1 MCAVFGILGD
11 YSPSLA
17 RKSIELMVHRGPN
30 HCGIIEQNQLFF
42 AHNRLNIVDQDKRSN
57 QPFIYKDILLNFNGE
72 IYNFKELK
80 KELDFDF
87 KTSSDTEVIIA
98 SYLKWGV
105 DFVNKLEGMF
115 VIAIYDKDKLLI
127 FRDRFGKKPLYYTN
141 GKSFIFASELKA
153 IKVHLKHKE
162 LNIDAL
168 HSYLA
173 FLAPSFDQ
181 TFYKD
186 VYKLPASHYLIFENN
201 TLNVKRYY
209 SPLNNKISIFD
220 KTDAIDKI
228 DSELNK
234 SVYKRLSDDV
244 NLAFLLSGGLDSSL
258 ITSIASKKQ
267 KIQTYSLGF
276 DEFNKYNELDMA
288 LYSSKLIASEHTQIK
303 ASKNDFLDSLD
314 ETFYY
319 MDEPI
324 NDPASSFLYILMQH
338 IKKDNID
345 IVYSGE
351 GSDELFLGY
360 RHYFE
365 YLDLEKLSTL
375 KKPMWAEK
383 YFKSNYNENR
393 EWEWY
398 KRVFEKSLLFRSSG
412 EKFTDIQQNKL
423 FKKKVEDNH
432 SLRYLNPFYKHF
444 KASEHKDMSSWYS
457 YLDLYHFQAEHFLT
471 KLDRVSM
478 AHSIEARSPFLDHK
492 LVDTVFSIDP
502 KLKYQNNNTKDLLKK
517 VASRYLDT
525 KIINQKKRGF
535 STPFNEWIQQHNI
548 NIILDVNRKSKLFNE
563 DYLITLLAQ
572 SSKGRFKQH
581 LWALYVFSVWYRK
594 EFL

>member
-17 RKSIELMVHRGPN
+17 RKSIELMSHRGPN
-30 HCGIIEQNQLFF
+30 HCGIIEKEQLFF
-42 AHNRLNIVDQDKRSN
+42 AHNRLSIVDQEKRSN
-57 QPFIYKDILLNFNGE
+57 QPFVFKDILLNFNGE

-87 KTSSDTEVIIA
+87 KTSSDTEVIMA

-105 DFVNKLEGMF
+105 DFVSKLEGMF
-115 VIAIYDKDKLLI
+115 VIAVFDGAKLLI
-127 FRDRFGKKPLYYTN
+127 FRDRFGKKPIYYTN
-141 GKSFIFASELKA
+141 QDSFIFASELKA
-153 IKVHLKHKE
+153 IKPHLKHKE
-162 LNIDAL
+162 LNVDAL

-186 VYKLPASHYLIFENN
+186 VYKLPASHYLVFENRS
-201 TLNVKRYY
+201 LKIKRYY
-209 SPLNNKISIFD
+209 SPLTNKISIFSE
-220 KTDAIDKI
+220 KDAIENI
-228 DSELNK
+228 ENELVN
-234 SVYKRLSDDV
+234 SVHKRLNFDV
-244 NLAFLLSGGLDSSL
+244 NSSFLLSGGLDSSL

-267 KIQTYSLGF
+267 KVQTYSFGF
-276 DEFNKYNELDMA
+276 DQYNKYNELDMA
-288 LYSSKLIASEHTQIK
+288 LYSSNLLGSEHTQIV
-303 ASKNDFLDSLD
+303 ASRDDFIESLED
-314 ETFYY
+314 TFFY

-324 NDPASSFLYILMQH
+324 NDPASSFLYILMKH
-338 IKKDNID
+338 IKNDNID

-365 YLDLEKLSTL
+365 YLDLEKLSSL

-423 FKKKVEDNH
+423 FKKNIKDNY
-432 SLRYLNPFYKHF
+432 SLKYLNLFFDHF
-444 KASEHKDMSSWYS
+444 KGSEHKDMSSWYS

-517 VASRYLDT
+517 VASRYLDK
-525 KIINQKKRGF
+525 KIIDQKKRGF
-535 STPFNEWIQQHNI
+535 STPFNEWIQDHNI
-548 NIILDVNRKSKLFNE
+548 NIVLDVNRKSKLFNE
-563 DYLITLLAQ
+563 EYLVSLISQA
-572 SSKGRFKQH
+572 SKGRFKQH
-581 LWALYVFSVWYRK
+581 FWALYVFSVWYKK